1 MKRIGAF
8 SLAIFIFVLSV
19 FSVIPIDVYADDNK
33 TVLPFTF
40 KQLNNSVGA
49 GMSASDANAAVTAHK
64 DIYTSDGTLLFIYNP
79 SNSYNW
85 TTSSKAYYLTLNYS
99 DEQLKNI
106 LMSKNPLSTLF
117 NVWGAALSNNN
128 GIRAFCAGLGTI
140 FSGNS
145 DMGTKVLDTL
155 SGNYNYLD
163 ALSYDEDSQTITM
176 SNDNGSVDKLR
187 EEIKY
192 YYYKSNGMF
201 FIEPNTSKLGDILS
215 SSWYSDMNLY
225 TEDFNIA
232 NNYDYILYNTRYH
245 FLAAFNKTDFS
256 YGYSSGYERFQD
268 SRSYYYDFQFVDKDL
283 NNINL
288 PFYYNFNIFETFSED
303 NNVSLT
309 SDSVGILTLG
319 SYNRYYSGLTSF
331 FSNTKPCVP
340 KERIGFYGY
349 KFCDDIDFYDLSRY
363 QYGESSSTFLYSK
376 DGTPLLGF
384 SSYDKIFDYVHGDSS
399 AYLGSAIN
407 KVGED
412 ISFSIKDMN
421 ENLGTKMDELIDS
434 INSGK
439 GNMSADELQNAIDK
453 GLEDL
458 NKNTEDIKDNT
469 SSILDKLEE
478 QNQILL
484 QILGVTE
491 YIAYQTTKDD
501 GSSYTKTDLTN
512 TINKIYNGLGNAILY
527 GKNTLTNSGDNSGAA
542 SQSSIVTRED
552 FKLSNNIYTS
562 SGSGVSPGTPV
573 VAYSLDDCSVYDDSN
588 DYDVGIATQDINNM
602 DIHDGLFGKFPFSVP
617 YQLYEWLQVLQADP
631 VAPKLV
637 YNYGFLLG
645 HKDDQKYDLVIDF
658 NIYERWA
665 NVCKSFLR
673 LSFTL
678 AMSLFLYKKFKG
690 NSIF

>member
-19 FSVIPIDVYADDNK
+19 FSVIPVYADGDK
-33 TVLPFTF
+33 TVLPCNL
-40 KQLNNSVGA
+40 KQTMAFS
-49 GMSASDANAAVTAHK
+49 SSDAQAYVAAHK
-64 DIYTSDGTLLFIYNP
+64 DIYSQDGYLLFAYTP
-79 SNSYNW
+79 AASYNW
-85 TTSSKAYYLTLNYS
+85 NLCKDGQLTNIHMSDKQVANYIMTNRPFMSMYTVLSSLLA
-99 DEQLKNI
+99 
-106 LMSKNPLSTLF
+106 
-117 NVWGAALSNNN
+117 NNN
-128 GIRAFCAGLGTI
+128 SFRGFCSGLGAI
-140 FSGNS
+140 FLKDS
-145 DMGTKVLDTL
+145 DAGTKILDTL
-155 SGNYNYLD
+155 TGNYNYLD
-163 ALSYDEDSQTITM
+163 ALNYDEESQTITM

-187 EEIKY
+187 EEIKKY
-192 YYYKSNGMF
+192 YYNSIGLKEKKPSGTVSSIIDSSDFRACFEYEEDYINAFGYKNYKYCLKTYYGFYYFFNDLKDYIYVSNDSNNDRFLSSYDNWTKETWRFRTLRSDGSTGFLQPLKEDTVIRYDFTLKVNVSDMYFWYTPSNGDWVLR
-201 FIEPNTSKLGDILS
+201 PDWNNDYSK
-215 SSWYSDMNLY
+215 WV
-225 TEDFNIA
+225 EF
-232 NNYDYILYNTRYH
+232 
-245 FLAAFNKTDFS
+245 
-256 YGYSSGYERFQD
+256 
-268 SRSYYYDFQFVDKDL
+268 
-283 NNINL
+283 
-288 PFYYNFNIFETFSED
+288 
-303 NNVSLT
+303 
-309 SDSVGILTLG
+309 
-319 SYNRYYSGLTSF
+319 
-331 FSNTKPCVP
+331 
-340 KERIGFYGY
+340 
-349 KFCDDIDFYDLSRY
+349 
-363 QYGESSSTFLYSK
+363 YSK
-376 DGTPLLGF
+376 DKTSLKF
-384 SSYDKIFDYVHGDSS
+384 WASYSALYNYLHGDQN
-399 AYLGSAIN
+399 AYLSSKIEETG
-407 KVGED
+407 KD
-412 ISFSIKDMN
+412 ISYSIKDMN
-421 ENLGTKMDELIDS
+421 ENLGSKMDELIDS

-527 GKNTLTNSGDNSGAA
+527 GKNTLTDSGDNSGAA

-637 YNYGFLLG
+637 YNYGFLIG
-645 HKDDQKYDLVIDF
+645 HKGDQKYDLIIDF
-658 NIYERWA
+658 SIYESWA
-665 NVCKSFLR
+665 NECKSFLR
-673 LSFTL
+673 LLFTL
-678 AMSLFLYKKFKG
+678 LMAVFIFRHFSNNKG
-690 NSIF
+690 GGVL

>member
-8 SLAIFIFVLSV
+8 SLAFFIFVLSV
-19 FSVIPIDVYADDNK
+19 FSVIPVDVYADDNK

-187 EEIKY
+187 EEIKKY
-192 YYYKSNGMF
+192 YYDLIGLNEWKASGTVKEWVDSPTFRKSFDYEEDYNNG
-201 FIEPNTSKLGDILS
+201 
-215 SSWYSDMNLY
+215 
-225 TEDFNIA
+225 
-232 NNYDYILYNTRYH
+232 
-245 FLAAFNKTDFS
+245 
-256 YGYSSGYERFQD
+256 YGYSQYNYVICSGQYFSYFFNEADLFYISNGER
-268 SRSYYYDFQFVDKDL
+268 
-283 NNINL
+283 INL
-288 PFYYNFNIFETFSED
+288 TVDNWDVLFYKVYFYNK
-303 NNVSLT
+303 
-309 SDSVGILTLG
+309 G
-319 SYNRYYSGLTSF
+319 SSSSSFIPADKAGLITH
-331 FSNTKPCVP
+331 
-340 KERIGFYGY
+340 
-349 KFCDDIDFYDLSRY
+349 Y
-363 QYGESSSTFLYSK
+363 QYTYHDVTECALYRSNSYGFAIYPSPATWSSETSKESSRNILLYSK
-376 DGTPLLGF
+376 DKKPLKYF
-384 SSYDKIFDYVHGDSS
+384 SSYGALYNYMNGDQN
-399 AYLGSAIN
+399 AYLSSKIEETGQ
-407 KVGED
+407 D
-412 ISFSIKDMN
+412 ISYSIKDMN

-439 GNMSADELQNAIDK
+439 GNMNADELQNAIDK

-527 GKNTLTNSGDNSGAA
+527 GKNTLTDSGDSSGAA

-588 DYDVGIATQDINNM
+588 DYDVGIATHDINNM

-658 NIYERWA
+658 SIYEPWA

-678 AMSLFLYKKFKG
+678 AMSWFLYKKFKG

>member
-1 MKRIGAF
+1 MKRIGSF
-8 SLAIFIFVLSV
+8 SLAFFIFVLSV
-19 FSVIPIDVYADDNK
+19 FSVIPVYADGDK
-33 TVLPFTF
+33 TVLPCNL
-40 KQLNNSVGA
+40 KQTMAFS
-49 GMSASDANAAVTAHK
+49 SSDAQAYVAAHK
-64 DIYTSDGTLLFIYNP
+64 DIYSQDGYLLFAYTP
-79 SNSYNW
+79 AASYNW
-85 TTSSKAYYLTLNYS
+85 NLCKDGQLTNIHMSDKQVANYIMTNRPFMSMYTVLSSLLA
-99 DEQLKNI
+99 
-106 LMSKNPLSTLF
+106 
-117 NVWGAALSNNN
+117 NNN
-128 GIRAFCAGLGTI
+128 SFRGFCSGLGAI
-140 FSGNS
+140 FLKDS
-145 DMGTKVLDTL
+145 DAGTKILDTL
-155 SGNYNYLD
+155 TGNYNYLD
-163 ALSYDEDSQTITM
+163 ALSYDEDSKTITM

-187 EEIKY
+187 EEIKKY
-192 YYYKSNGMF
+192 YYNSIGLKEKKSSGTVSSLIDSSDFRACFEYEEDYINAFGYKNYKYCLKTYYGFYYFFNDLKDYIYVSNDSNNDRFLSSYDNWTKETWRFRTLRSDGSTGFLQPVKEDTVIRYDLTLKVNVSDMYFWYTPSNGDWVLR
-201 FIEPNTSKLGDILS
+201 PDWNNDYSK
-215 SSWYSDMNLY
+215 W
-225 TEDFNIA
+225 
-232 NNYDYILYNTRYH
+232 
-245 FLAAFNKTDFS
+245 
-256 YGYSSGYERFQD
+256 
-268 SRSYYYDFQFVDKDL
+268 
-283 NNINL
+283 
-288 PFYYNFNIFETFSED
+288 
-303 NNVSLT
+303 VS
-309 SDSVGILTLG
+309 
-319 SYNRYYSGLTSF
+319 F
-331 FSNTKPCVP
+331 
-340 KERIGFYGY
+340 
-349 KFCDDIDFYDLSRY
+349 
-363 QYGESSSTFLYSK
+363 YSK
-376 DGTPLLGF
+376 DN
-384 SSYDKIFDYVHGDSS
+384 SSLKFWASYSALYNYLHGDQN
-399 AYLGSAIN
+399 AYLSSKIEETG
-407 KVGED
+407 KD
-412 ISFSIKDMN
+412 ISYSIKDMN

-527 GKNTLTNSGDNSGAA
+527 GKNTLTDSGDSSGAA

-562 SGSGVSPGTPV
+562 SGSDVSPGTPV

-658 NIYERWA
+658 SIYESWA

-673 LSFTL
+673 LAFTL

>member
-19 FSVIPIDVYADDNK
+19 FSVIPVYADGDK
-33 TVLPFTF
+33 TVLPCNL
-40 KQLNNSVGA
+40 KQTMAFS
-49 GMSASDANAAVTAHK
+49 SSDAQAYVAAHK
-64 DIYTSDGTLLFIYNP
+64 DIYSQDGYLLFAYTP
-79 SNSYNW
+79 AASYNW
-85 TTSSKAYYLTLNYS
+85 NLCKDGQLTNIHMSDKQVANYIMTNRPFMSMYTVLSSLLA
-99 DEQLKNI
+99 
-106 LMSKNPLSTLF
+106 
-117 NVWGAALSNNN
+117 NNN
-128 GIRAFCAGLGTI
+128 SFRGFCSGLGAI
-140 FSGNS
+140 FLKDS
-145 DMGTKVLDTL
+145 DAGTKILDTL
-155 SGNYNYLD
+155 TGNYNYLD
-163 ALSYDEDSQTITM
+163 ALNYDEESQTITM
-176 SNDNGSVDKLR
+176 SNDNGNVDKLR
-187 EEIKY
+187 EEIKKY
-192 YYYKSNGMF
+192 YYNSIGLKEKKPSGTVSSIIDSSDFRACFEYEEDYINAFGYKNYKYCLKTYYGFYYFFNDLKDYIYVSNDSNNDCFLSSYDNWTKETWRFRTLRSDGTTGFLQPVKEDTVIRYDFTLKVNVSDMYFWYTPSNGDWVLR
-201 FIEPNTSKLGDILS
+201 PDWNNDYSK
-215 SSWYSDMNLY
+215 WV
-225 TEDFNIA
+225 EF
-232 NNYDYILYNTRYH
+232 
-245 FLAAFNKTDFS
+245 
-256 YGYSSGYERFQD
+256 
-268 SRSYYYDFQFVDKDL
+268 
-283 NNINL
+283 
-288 PFYYNFNIFETFSED
+288 
-303 NNVSLT
+303 
-309 SDSVGILTLG
+309 
-319 SYNRYYSGLTSF
+319 
-331 FSNTKPCVP
+331 
-340 KERIGFYGY
+340 
-349 KFCDDIDFYDLSRY
+349 
-363 QYGESSSTFLYSK
+363 YSK
-376 DGTPLLGF
+376 DKTSLKF
-384 SSYDKIFDYVHGDSS
+384 WASYSALYNYLHGDQN
-399 AYLGSAIN
+399 AYLSSKIEETG
-407 KVGED
+407 KD
-412 ISFSIKDMN
+412 ISYSIKDMN

-527 GKNTLTNSGDNSGAA
+527 GKNTLTDSGDCSGAA

-588 DYDVGIATQDINNM
+588 DYDVGIATHDINNM

-637 YNYGFLLG
+637 YNYGFLIG
-645 HKDDQKYDLVIDF
+645 HKGEQKYDLTIDLSV
-658 NIYERWA
+658 YESWA
-665 NVCKSFLR
+665 YVCKSFLR